1 MQTDLVSY
9 WRNIIG
15 MLNILCPRP
24 DQEEDSVVEN
34 HVSSS
39 GKVNSSLS
47 SFALGSAPASPAK
60 TPTRKRKAKKAAA
73 EEAPDTADSTT
84 GSRFV
89 KRFLGMFSSR
99 AAEEAPEA
107 ADEADKNNKKNQN
120 KESGSVLAELGHTA
134 FFDQRTEQEMEVKI
148 PALYVFDYGK
158 PRYGMSHAAWTLL
171 VLTRCAIEDIILRLK
186 IDPKIILTKQKIKI
200 DDKLLRDLGS
210 QMGINGGIAEV
221 DSEDEYSVSH
231 VESENS
237 LDLGVEGS
245 SISTPVPQV
254 ADEPKLPAA
263 GTAGEVRE
271 RSSSGVSMF
280 PPRRASKSITGGLQI
295 QVPGDEPPRNRTESP
310 NLPQRTMSPMLPFQ
324 R

>member
-1 MQTDLVSY
+1 MQTDLISY

-24 DQEEDSVVEN
+24 DQEEDSIVEN

-39 GKVNSSLS
+39 AKVNSSLT
-47 SFALGSAPASPAK
+47 SFALGSPASPAK
-60 TPTRKRKAKKAAA
+60 TPTRKRKAKKNAV
-73 EEAPDTADSTT
+73 EEAPNTPDSAT

-99 AAEEAPEA
+99 PAEETPEVQE
-107 ADEADKNNKKNQN
+107 EAEKNAKKDQ
-120 KESGSVLAELGHTA
+120 KKDSGSVLAELGHTV
-134 FFDQRTEQEMEVKI
+134 FFDHRTEQEMEVKV

-186 IDPKIILTKQKIKI
+186 LDPRIILTKKIIKI

-237 LDLGVEGS
+237 MDLGIEGS
-245 SISTPVPQV
+245 SVSSPMPQV
-254 ADEPKLPAA
+254 ADEPKQSA
-263 GTAGEVRE
+263 TGEVRE

-280 PPRRASKSITGGLQI
+280 PPRRTSKNTGGGLQI
-295 QVPGDEPPRNRTESP
+295 QVPGDETSQNRSDSL
-310 NLPQRTMSPMLPFQ
+310 NGPQRAMSPMLPFQ